1 MGIISLASLLFD
13 KDHHREGGFSTADVI
28 LRLLE
33 AYMLTRLVER
43 ARRSWYGGITPR
55 VVLYMAAAD
64 LWTKNIE
71 FQTILSGSGTKAHA
85 RIKNQQ
91 LDGLIKFAREMNW
104 PFAYEIVEGASQLR
118 LQQSFPSG
126 LPVPFWDWL
135 NGVVLPGHTFPAV
148 MVIAL
153 YALSTTLR
161 PHAIRMA
168 FRTHQA
174 DFGILYPNLSYWN
187 LRSIIGKVLASM
199 SLVDARRINCL
210 AGWVGPCPTTNAFPV
225 AAVGLAV
232 RVQTIPP
239 RLFTATTEADEYA
252 RRAEAARTHT
262 PSDKTTWIEPEV
274 PGKSTESV
282 SLQTL
287 VVPEGLPE
295 QKPYGIG
302 NVDCHFW
309 LKGQP
314 KVTFRLLFNS
324 VFLSAPPCRG
334 IHRIDPRHAADYSF
348 RTLELSDLYTA
359 ERYVL
364 RDGEAISVINATS
377 GGAAETYAR
386 AWCCCVGNNAVIWKK
401 DAGKS
406 CFKCALMTAGREGLA
421 TGVLIICYVPLSTRG
436 IIIGF

>member
-1 MGIISLASLLFD
+1 MTSLAGLLFSD
-13 KDHHREGGFSTADVI
+13 ARHREGGFSMADVI

-33 AYMLTRLVER
+33 AHMLTQLLER

-64 LWTKNIE
+64 VWTKNIE
-71 FQTILSGSGTKAHA
+71 FQTILSGSGTKAYT

-91 LDGLIKFAREMNW
+91 LDGLITFAREMNW
-104 PFAYEIVEGASQLR
+104 PFAYEIVEEASQLR
-118 LQQSFPSG
+118 LKESFPSG
-126 LPVPFWDWL
+126 LPLPFWDWL

-148 MVIAL
+148 LVIAL

-161 PHAIRMA
+161 PHAVHFA
-168 FRTHQA
+168 LRTHRA
-174 DFGILYPNLSYWN
+174 NFGILYPSISYWN
-187 LRSIIGKVLASM
+187 LRSIVGKILAPM

-210 AGWVGPCPTTNAFPV
+210 AGWVGPCPTTNSFPV
-225 AAVGLAV
+225 ANVGLAV
-232 RVQTIPP
+232 EVQSIPP
-239 RLFTATTEADEYA
+239 RLFTAVTEADEYA
-252 RRAEAARTHT
+252 RRAVARTHK

-282 SLQTL
+282 FLQTL
-287 VVPEGLPE
+287 FVPQGRPGVAGG
-295 QKPYGIG
+295 KPYSIS

-309 LKGQP
+309 LKGRP

-348 RTLELSDLYTA
+348 RTLELSDLCTA

-386 AWCCCVGNNAVIWKK
+386 AWCSWVGSNAVIWKK

-421 TGVLIICYVPLSTRG
+421 IGVLIIC
-436 IIIGF
+436 